1 MNDVSICTPFRGESL
16 ALTTSTNSTSLI
28 LVDNN
33 GEQVPSQVMSH
44 NNEPL
49 ENLLQEDRRFP
60 PSSDFTAQANAQL
73 EIYERA
79 EKDRL
84 AFWELQAGDLEW
96 SKKWDSVLD
105 WQPPYAKWFI
115 GGKLNAS
122 VNALDRHVAQ
132 GRGNRVAFYFE
143 GEPGDTRTI
152 TYAQLLIE
160 VKKAANALIEIG
172 ITAGDRVAIYMPMI
186 PEAAIAMLAC
196 ARIGAPHSVVFG
208 GFSADALLSR
218 IQDADAKL
226 VITADGGFR
235 KGAPFA
241 LKPAVDEALKGAHN
255 VEKVLVVARTHQET
269 AWSDRDIWWHDIV
282 ERQSSEHVAESFDS
296 EHPLFIL
303 YTSGTTAKPK
313 GIFHTTGG
321 YLTQVAYTHKVV
333 FDIKAESDIY
343 WCTADVGWVTGH
355 SYVVYGP
362 LINGATQVMYE
373 GTPDTPHKGRIFEI
387 IAKYGVTILYT
398 APTLIRTWMKW
409 GDEFPQAHNL
419 QSLRLLGSVGE
430 PINPEA
436 WMWYREVIGGNRCPI
451 VDTWWQTETGAIMIS
466 PLPGITATKPGS
478 AMRTIPGIS
487 AQVVDENAVPVGNGR
502 GGFLI
507 LDKPWPSM
515 LRGIWGEDAR
525 YKETY
530 WSRFDGIYFAGDG
543 AKLDDEGAIWLL
555 GRVDDVMN
563 VSGHRISTTEV
574 ESSLVSHEAVA
585 EAAVVGAADAMT
597 GQGIVAFVIL
607 RTGIAHADGDLL
619 LTELRNHVAKQ
630 IGPIAKPRQVLIV
643 NELPK
648 TRSGKIMRRLLK
660 DVAEDRTVGDA
671 TTLADPNVMAL
682 ISQGLKSA
690 KDED

>member
-1 MNDVSICTPFRGESL
+1 M
-16 ALTTSTNSTSLI
+16 
-28 LVDNN
+28 
-33 GEQVPSQVMSH
+33 SQEKDS
-44 NNEPL
+44 L
-49 ENLLQEDRRFP
+49 ENLLSEDRTFA
-60 PSSDFTAQANAQL
+60 PSAEFSAAANAKASL
-73 EIYERA
+73 YKEA
-79 EKDRL
+79 ESDRL
-84 AFWELQAGDLEW
+84 AFWAKQAEELTW
-96 SKKWDSVLD
+96 NKKWDQVLD
-105 WQPPYAKWFI
+105 WQPPFAQWFV
-115 GGKLNAS
+115 GGKINAT
-122 VNALDRHVAQ
+122 VNALDRHVEA
-132 GRGNRVAFYFE
+132 GRGNRVAFHFE
-143 GEPGDTRTI
+143 GEPGDSRDI
-152 TYAQLLIE
+152 TYSQLLTE
-160 VKKAANALIEIG
+160 VKKAANALIELG

-226 VITADGGFR
+226 VITSDGGFR
-235 KGAPFA
+235 KGAAFA
-241 LKPAVDEALKGAHN
+241 LKPAVDEALKGTTN
-255 VEKVLVVARTHQET
+255 VEKVLVVQRTKQET
-269 AWSDRDIWWHDIV
+269 AWDSYRDIWWHEIM
-282 ERQSSEHVAESFDS
+282 ERQSGEHKPEFFDS

-321 YLTQVAYTHKVV
+321 YLTQVAYTHKMV
-333 FDIKAESDIY
+333 FDIKAETDVY

-387 IAKYGVTILYT
+387 VAKYGVTILYT

-409 GDEFPQAHNL
+409 GDEFPKAHDL
-419 QSLRLLGSVGE
+419 SSLRLLGSVGE

-436 WMWYREVIGGNRCPI
+436 WMWYREIIGGNRCPI

-466 PLPGITATKPGS
+466 PLPGVTATKPGS
-478 AMRTIPGIS
+478 AMGPLPGIS
-487 AQVVDENAVPVGNGR
+487 AKVVDDSGTEVGNGH

-507 LDKPWPSM
+507 LDQPWPSM
-515 LRGIWGEDAR
+515 LRGIWGENER

-530 WSRFDGIYFAGDG
+530 WSRFKNIYFAGDG
-543 AKLDDEGAIWLL
+543 AKLDNDGAIWLL

-574 ESSLVSHEAVA
+574 ESALVSHESVA

-607 RTGIAHADGDLL
+607 RGGIEHANGEELV
-619 LTELRNHVAKQ
+619 TQLRNHVTKE
-630 IGPIAKPRQVLIV
+630 IGAIARPRQILVV
-643 NELPK
+643 AELPK

-660 DVAEDRTVGDA
+660 DVAENRVVGDA
-671 TTLADPNVMAL
+671 TTLADPNVMKL
-682 ISQGLKSA
+682 IKEGLDTS
-690 KDED
+690 KDEN

>member
-1 MNDVSICTPFRGESL
+1 MTTTPVDSSGDSI
-16 ALTTSTNSTSLI
+16 
-28 LVDNN
+28 
-33 GEQVPSQVMSH
+33 
-44 NNEPL
+44 
-49 ENLLQEDRRFP
+49 ENLGNESRQFP
-60 PSSDFTAQANAQL
+60 PSAEFVAQANFKAD
-73 EIYERA
+73 IYA
-79 EKDRL
+79 AADADRL
-84 AFWELQAGDLEW
+84 AFWESQARELTWDQPW
-96 SKKWDSVLD
+96 STVLD
-105 WQPPYAKWFI
+105 WQVPYAKWFV

-122 VNALDRHVAQ
+122 VNALDRHVAA
-132 GRGNRVAFYFE
+132 GRGNRIAFHFE

-152 TYAQLLIE
+152 TYAELLVD
-160 VKKAANALIEIG
+160 VKKAANALTEIG
-172 ITAGDRVAIYMPMI
+172 VKAGDRVAIYMPMI
-186 PEAAIAMLAC
+186 PEAAVAMLAC
-196 ARIGAPHSVVFG
+196 ARIGAAHSVVFG

-235 KGAPFA
+235 KGAAFA
-241 LKPAVDEALKGAHN
+241 LKPAVDEALKGKTN
-255 VEKVLVVARTHQET
+255 VEKVLVVQRTKQET
-269 AWSDRDIWWHDIV
+269 AWNSATDIWWHEIV
-282 ERQSSEHVAESFDS
+282 DRQSAEHVAESFDA

-321 YLTQVAYTHKVV
+321 YLTQAAFTHRAV
-333 FDIKAESDIY
+333 FDLKPETDVY
-343 WCTADVGWVTGH
+343 WCTADVGWITGH

-373 GTPDTPHKGRIFEI
+373 GTPDTPNKGRMFEI

-419 QSLRLLGSVGE
+419 STLRLLGSVGE

-466 PLPGITATKPGS
+466 PLPGVTSTKPGS
-478 AMRTIPGIS
+478 AMSAIPGIS
-487 AQVVDENAVPVGNGR
+487 TKVVDDNGVAVPNGH
-502 GGFLI
+502 GGYLI

-515 LRGIWGEDAR
+515 LRGVWGEDQR
-525 YKETY
+525 YRENY

-543 AKLDDEGAIWLL
+543 AKLDNEGAIWLL

-574 ESSLVSHEAVA
+574 ESALVSHEAVA
-585 EAAVVGAADAMT
+585 EAAVVGAADEMT

-607 RTGIAHADGDLL
+607 RAGIEHANGEALVK
-619 LTELRNHVAKQ
+619 ELRAHVTKE
-630 IGPIAKPRQVLIV
+630 IGAIARPRQIMVV

-660 DVAEDRTVGDA
+660 DVAENRAVGDA
-671 TTLADPNVMAL
+671 TTLADPNVMKL
-682 ISQGLKSA
+682 IAEGLHSS

>member
-1 MNDVSICTPFRGESL
+1 MSVTPVDSSGDSI
-16 ALTTSTNSTSLI
+16 
-28 LVDNN
+28 
-33 GEQVPSQVMSH
+33 
-44 NNEPL
+44 
-49 ENLLQEDRRFP
+49 ENLGSESRTFP
-60 PSSDFTAQANAQL
+60 PSADFAAQANAMAG
-73 EIYERA
+73 IYDLA
-79 EKDRL
+79 EADRL
-84 AFWELQAGDLEW
+84 AFWESQAKELTWEKPWDSILEW
-96 SKKWDSVLD
+96 KA
-105 WQPPYAKWFI
+105 PYAKWFV

-122 VNALDRHVAQ
+122 FNALDRHVLA
-132 GRGNRVAFYFE
+132 GRGDRVALFFE
-143 GEPGDTRTI
+143 GEPGDTRMI
-152 TYAQLLIE
+152 TYADLLVN

-172 ITAGDRVAIYMPMI
+172 VNAGDRVAIYMPMI
-186 PEAAIAMLAC
+186 PEAAVAMLAC
-196 ARIGAPHSVVFG
+196 ARIGAAHSVVFG

-218 IQDADAKL
+218 IQDADAKV

-235 KGAPFA
+235 KGAAFA
-241 LKPAVDEALKGAHN
+241 LKPAVDEALKGKTN
-255 VEKVLVVARTHQET
+255 VEKVLVVKRTGQET
-269 AWSDRDIWWHDIV
+269 AWNNATDIWWDEIV
-282 ERQSSEHVAESFDS
+282 NRQSPEHTAQAFDA

-321 YLTQVAYTHKVV
+321 YLTQAAFTHRAV
-333 FDIKAESDIY
+333 FDLKPEKDVY
-343 WCTADVGWVTGH
+343 WCTADVGWITGH

-373 GTPDTPHKGRIFEI
+373 GTPDTPHKGRMFEI
-387 IAKYGVTILYT
+387 IEKYGVTILYT

-419 QSLRLLGSVGE
+419 SSLRLLGSVGE

-466 PLPGITATKPGS
+466 PLPGVTATKPGS
-478 AMRTIPGIS
+478 AMTALPGIS
-487 AQVVDENAVPVGNGR
+487 AKVVDDNGVAVPNGH
-502 GGFLI
+502 GGYLI

-515 LRGIWGEDAR
+515 LRGVWGEDER
-525 YKETY
+525 YKQTY

-543 AKLDDEGAIWLL
+543 AKLDNDGAIWLL

-574 ESSLVSHEAVA
+574 ESALVSHAAVA
-585 EAAVVGAADAMT
+585 EAAVVGAQDEMT

-607 RTGIAHADGDLL
+607 RAGIDHANGEDLVK
-619 LTELRNHVAKQ
+619 ELRAHVTKE
-630 IGPIAKPRQVLIV
+630 IGAIARPRQIMVV

-660 DVAEDRTVGDA
+660 DVAENRAVGDA
-671 TTLADPNVMAL
+671 TTLADPNVMKL
-682 ISQGLKSA
+682 ISEGLHST

>member
-1 MNDVSICTPFRGESL
+1 M
-16 ALTTSTNSTSLI
+16 TSTP
-28 LVDNN
+28 VD
-33 GEQVPSQVMSH
+33 GSGDSI
-44 NNEPL
+44 
-49 ENLLQEDRRFP
+49 ENLGNESRQFP
-60 PSSDFTAQANAQL
+60 PSAQFMAQANAKAD
-73 EIYERA
+73 IYA
-79 EKDRL
+79 TADADRL
-84 AFWELQAGDLEW
+84 AFWESQAHELTWDQPW
-96 SKKWDSVLD
+96 SSVLD
-105 WQPPYAKWFI
+105 WQVPYAKWFI

-122 VNALDRHVAQ
+122 VNALDRHVAA
-132 GRGNRVAFYFE
+132 GRGNRVAFHFE

-152 TYAQLLIE
+152 TYSDLLVD

-172 ITAGDRVAIYMPMI
+172 VMAGDRVAIYMPMI
-186 PEAAIAMLAC
+186 PEAAVAMLAC
-196 ARIGAPHSVVFG
+196 ARIGAAHSVVFG

-218 IQDADAKL
+218 VQDADAKL

-235 KGAPFA
+235 KGAAFA
-241 LKPAVDEALKGAHN
+241 LKPAVDEALKGKTN
-255 VEKVLVVARTHQET
+255 VEKVLVVKRTGQET
-269 AWSDRDIWWHDIV
+269 AWNNTTDIWWHDIV
-282 ERQSSEHVAESFDS
+282 DRQSAEHVAESFDA

-321 YLTQVAYTHKVV
+321 YLTQAAFTHRAV
-333 FDIKAESDIY
+333 FDLKPETDVY
-343 WCTADVGWVTGH
+343 WCTADVGWITGH

-362 LINGATQVMYE
+362 LINGATQVIYE
-373 GTPDTPHKGRIFEI
+373 GTPDTPHKGRMFEI
-387 IAKYGVTILYT
+387 IAKFGVTILYT

-419 QSLRLLGSVGE
+419 STLRLLGSVGE

-466 PLPGITATKPGS
+466 PLPGVTSTKPGS
-478 AMRTIPGIS
+478 AMSAIPGIS
-487 AQVVDENAVPVGNGR
+487 TKVVDDNGVAVPNGH
-502 GGFLI
+502 GGYLI

-515 LRGIWGEDAR
+515 LRGVWGEDER

-530 WSRFDGIYFAGDG
+530 WSRFTGIYFAGDG
-543 AKLDDEGAIWLL
+543 AKLDKDGAIWLL

-574 ESSLVSHEAVA
+574 ESALVSHEVVA
-585 EAAVVGAADAMT
+585 EAAVVGAADEMT

-607 RTGIAHADGDLL
+607 RSGIEHANGDALVK
-619 LTELRNHVAKQ
+619 ELRAHVTKE
-630 IGPIAKPRQVLIV
+630 IGAIARPRQIMVV

-660 DVAEDRTVGDA
+660 DVAENRAVGDA
-671 TTLADPNVMAL
+671 TTLADPNVMKL
-682 ISQGLKSA
+682 ISEGLHSS

>member
-1 MNDVSICTPFRGESL
+1 MTTTPVDGTGDSI
-16 ALTTSTNSTSLI
+16 
-28 LVDNN
+28 
-33 GEQVPSQVMSH
+33 
-44 NNEPL
+44 
-49 ENLLQEDRRFP
+49 ENLGHESRHFP
-60 PSSDFTAQANAQL
+60 PSAEFVAQANFKAD
-73 EIYERA
+73 IYA
-79 EKDRL
+79 TADADRL
-84 AFWELQAGDLEW
+84 AFWESQAHELTWDQPW
-96 SKKWDSVLD
+96 SSVLD
-105 WQPPYAKWFI
+105 WQVPYAKWFV

-132 GRGNRVAFYFE
+132 GRGNRVAFHFE

-152 TYAQLLIE
+152 TYADLLVD
-160 VKKAANALIEIG
+160 VKKAANALTEIG
-172 ITAGDRVAIYMPMI
+172 VKAGDRVAIYMPMI
-186 PEAAIAMLAC
+186 PEAAVAMLAC
-196 ARIGAPHSVVFG
+196 ARIGAAHSVVFG

-235 KGAPFA
+235 KGAAFA
-241 LKPAVDEALKGAHN
+241 LKPAVDEALKGKTN
-255 VEKVLVVARTHQET
+255 VEKVLVVKRTGQET
-269 AWSDRDIWWHDIV
+269 AWNSATDIWWHEIV
-282 ERQSSEHVAESFDS
+282 DRQSAEHVAESFDA

-321 YLTQVAYTHKVV
+321 YLTQAAFTHRAV
-333 FDIKAESDIY
+333 FDLKPETDVY
-343 WCTADVGWVTGH
+343 WCTADVGWITGH

-362 LINGATQVMYE
+362 LINGATQVIYE
-373 GTPDTPHKGRIFEI
+373 GTPDTPHKGRMFEI

-419 QSLRLLGSVGE
+419 STLRLLGSVGE

-466 PLPGITATKPGS
+466 PLPGVTGTKPGS
-478 AMRTIPGIS
+478 AMSAIPGIS
-487 AQVVDENAVPVGNGR
+487 TKVVDDNGVAVPNGH
-502 GGFLI
+502 GGYLI

-515 LRGIWGEDAR
+515 LRGVWGEDQR
-525 YKETY
+525 YRENY

-543 AKLDDEGAIWLL
+543 AKLDNEGAIWLL

-563 VSGHRISTTEV
+563 VSGHRNSTTEV
-574 ESSLVSHEAVA
+574 ESALVSHEAVA
-585 EAAVVGAADAMT
+585 EAAVVGAADEMT

-607 RTGIAHADGDLL
+607 RTGIEHANGDALVK
-619 LTELRNHVAKQ
+619 ELRAHVTKE
-630 IGPIAKPRQVLIV
+630 IGAIARPRQIMVV

-660 DVAEDRTVGDA
+660 DVAENRAVGDA
-671 TTLADPNVMAL
+671 TTLADPNVMKL
-682 ISQGLKSA
+682 IAEGLHSS

>member
-1 MNDVSICTPFRGESL
+1 MTTTPVDGSGDSI
-16 ALTTSTNSTSLI
+16 
-28 LVDNN
+28 
-33 GEQVPSQVMSH
+33 
-44 NNEPL
+44 
-49 ENLLQEDRRFP
+49 ENLGNESRHFP
-60 PSSDFTAQANAQL
+60 PSAEFAAQANAKAD
-73 EIYERA
+73 IYA
-79 EKDRL
+79 TADADRL
-84 AFWELQAGDLEW
+84 AFWESQARELTWDQPW
-96 SKKWDSVLD
+96 SSVLD
-105 WQPPYAKWFI
+105 WQVPYAKWFV

-122 VNALDRHVAQ
+122 VNALDRHVAA
-132 GRGNRVAFYFE
+132 GRGNRVAFHFE

-152 TYAQLLIE
+152 TYADLLVD
-160 VKKAANALIEIG
+160 VKKAANALTEIG
-172 ITAGDRVAIYMPMI
+172 VKAGDRVAIYMPMI
-186 PEAAIAMLAC
+186 PEAAVAMLAC
-196 ARIGAPHSVVFG
+196 ARIGAAHSVVFG

-235 KGAPFA
+235 KGAAFA
-241 LKPAVDEALKGAHN
+241 LKPAVDEALKGKTN
-255 VEKVLVVARTHQET
+255 VEKVLVVKRTGQET
-269 AWSDRDIWWHDIV
+269 AWNSATDIWWHEIV
-282 ERQSSEHVAESFDS
+282 DRQSAEHVAESFDA

-321 YLTQVAYTHKVV
+321 YLTQAAFTHRAV
-333 FDIKAESDIY
+333 FDLKPETDVY
-343 WCTADVGWVTGH
+343 WCTADVGWITGH

-362 LINGATQVMYE
+362 LINGATQVIYE
-373 GTPDTPHKGRIFEI
+373 GTPDTPHTGRMFEI

-419 QSLRLLGSVGE
+419 STLRLLGSVGE

-466 PLPGITATKPGS
+466 PLPGVTSTKPGS
-478 AMRTIPGIS
+478 AMSAVPGIS
-487 AQVVDENAVPVGNGR
+487 TKVVDDNGVAVPNGH
-502 GGFLI
+502 GGYLI

-515 LRGIWGEDAR
+515 LRGVWGEDQR
-525 YKETY
+525 YRENY

-543 AKLDDEGAIWLL
+543 AKLDNDGAIWLL

-574 ESSLVSHEAVA
+574 ESALVSHEAVA
-585 EAAVVGAADAMT
+585 EAAVVGAADEMT

-607 RTGIAHADGDLL
+607 RAGIEHANGDALVK
-619 LTELRNHVAKQ
+619 ELRAHVTKE
-630 IGPIAKPRQVLIV
+630 IGAIARPRQIMVV

-660 DVAEDRTVGDA
+660 DVAENRAVGDA
-671 TTLADPNVMAL
+671 TTLADPNVMKL
-682 ISQGLKSA
+682 IAEGLHSS